1 MEVKV
6 RYKDRELSFTAGD
19 QKGDGLDELISYLGK
34 NKDGVSRLEIAG
46 ESGSYTFLR
55 QIYLLANMI
64 AALSSI
70 AVYLNSQRV
79 ESSEP
84 IFPTYP

>member
-6 RYKDRELSFTAGD
+6 RYKQRGLSFTAGD
-19 QKGDGLDELISYLGK
+19 QKGDGLDELISFLGK
-34 NKDGVSRLEIAG
+34 NKDSVSRLEIVG
-46 ESGSYTFLR
+46 ESGSYTSLR

-70 AVYLNSQRV
+70 EVYINSQKV
-79 ESSEP
+79 EPSEP
-84 IFPTYP
+84 VFPTYP